1 MGRGETM
8 KVVSRS
14 LTGQWRKAVSVPGA
28 ALLLATL
35 PAVAQQ
41 PAGSAVHARQVI
53 EASCTKCHNTTD
65 WAGGVAMDTLDAAKP
80 SESPDVWEK
89 TVNKLR
95 GRLMPPAGEKQPSQA
110 DVDAVV
116 AYLEGSLDAAAKSGT
131 QHVAHVPL
139 QRLNRVEFAES
150 VKDLIGIDI
159 NARQDLPTE
168 AEVDGFSNI
177 AHALAVSPSFTE
189 QYLSAVRR
197 AARLAVGEPMPK
209 LAKVTIPAT
218 TASPADFP
226 LGTRGGL
233 PRGGIRFT
241 HVFPSD
247 GEYHFNVPEEDF
259 IDMGLYPRGAQT
271 AATLVILIDG
281 VEVVRK
287 QIGGPEF
294 LDLADR
300 DGPVGRKAILEKV
313 ASSAQV
319 KAGRHDVVLTYVERS
334 RSLSNDA
341 TVGNVFGGTGGG
353 FVPGRVS
360 DVPIIQTAIE
370 IEGPFAPRGIS
381 LSDSRARIFVCQP
394 KHESE
399 ERPCAERIARSLATR
414 AFRRPATDTD
424 VQRLMKLYD
433 LGRKDQGGFNSGV
446 TELVTA
452 VLSSPDF
459 LYRALPTSTTVRDAR
474 PLTDLELASRLSF
487 LMWSTGPDKELLD
500 LAASKRLSDPA
511 VMQAQV
517 KRMLKDSRAKNLV
530 ENFALAWLNLDELE
544 KVEPTDGGFNAAMR
558 ANFESEIRLFIGSV
572 LLEDR
577 NVTDLLT
584 ADWSFLNENL
594 ARQYGVEGVRG
605 SQFRRVSLKNPNRF
619 GLLGKG
625 AVLLR
630 TSYGDRTS
638 PVLRGAW
645 VLDKL
650 VGAPPAPPPPNVN
663 TDIGVKDGAP
673 VTTVRARLELHRQS
687 PSCKACHGI
696 IDPPGLALENFDN
709 TGRWRDVDPAAKAKI
724 DARTELTSGK
734 AINGPVELRQFLTER
749 PDQFPMTVTRKLMMY
764 ALNRE
769 LEPADMPIVRQIVR
783 DAASSNYRFSALV
796 NGVINSELF
805 RRQGPEPQETPRQTV
820 ARHP

>member
-1 MGRGETM
+1 MG
-8 KVVSRS
+8 VSRGS
-14 LTGQWRKAVSVPGA
+14 SGQWRKAVSLPG
-28 ALLLATL
+28 ALLLLAAL

-41 PAGSAVHARQVI
+41 RADSAQHAKQLI
-53 EASCTKCHNTTD
+53 ETACYKCHNTTD
-65 WAGGVAMDTLDAAKP
+65 WAGGVAMDTLDVAKTG
-80 SESPDVWEK
+80 ESSDVWEK
-89 TVNKLR
+89 TVGKLR

-110 DVDAVV
+110 DVDAMV
-116 AYLEGSLDAAAKSGT
+116 AYLEGSLDSAAKSST
-131 QHVAHVPL
+131 RHVAHVPL

-150 VKDLIGIDI
+150 VRDLIGIDI

-197 AARLAVGEPMPK
+197 AARLAVGETLPK
-209 LAKVTIPAT
+209 MAKVTIPAT
-218 TASPADFP
+218 TASATDFP
-226 LGTRGGL
+226 LGTRGGM

-241 HVFPSD
+241 HVFPAD
-247 GEYHFNVPEEDF
+247 GEYHFNVTEEDF

-271 AATLVILIDG
+271 AATLVILVDG

-287 QIGGPEF
+287 VIGGPEF

-300 DGPVGRKAILEKV
+300 DGPVGRKAILDKV
-313 ASSAQV
+313 ASIAQV
-319 KAGRHDVVLTYVERS
+319 KAGRHDVVMTYVERS
-334 RSLSNDA
+334 RALSNDA
-341 TVGNVFGGTGGG
+341 TVGAGFGGTGGG
-353 FVPGRVS
+353 FGPGRVS
-360 DVPIIQTAIE
+360 DVPILQTAIE
-370 IEGPFAPRGIS
+370 IEGPFAPHGVS

-394 KHESE
+394 KSAAD
-399 ERPCAERIARSLATR
+399 ERPCAERIARNLATR
-414 AFRRPATDTD
+414 AFRRPANDTD

-433 LGRKDQGGFNSGV
+433 LGRKEAGGFNAGV

-459 LYRALPTSTTVRDAR
+459 LYRALPTTTGTQDAR
-474 PLTDLELASRLSF
+474 LLTDLELASRLSF
-487 LMWSTGPDKELLD
+487 FLWSTGPDKELQD

-511 VMQAQV
+511 VMQAQLT
-517 KRMLKDSRAKNLV
+517 RMLKDPRAKNLV
-530 ENFALAWLNLDELE
+530 ENFALAWLNLDELD

-558 ANFESEIRLFIGSV
+558 SNFETEIRLFIASV

-577 NVTDLLT
+577 SVTDLLN
-584 ADWSFLNENL
+584 ADWTFLNESL
-594 ARQYGVEGVRG
+594 ARQYGVDGIRG
-605 SQFRRVSLKNPNRF
+605 PQFRRVNLKNPNRY

-709 TGRWRDVDPAAKAKI
+709 TARWRDVDPAAKAKI
-724 DARTELTSGK
+724 DPRTELTSGK
-734 AINGPVELRQFLTER
+734 LINGPVELRQHLTSR
-749 PDQFPMTVTRKLMMY
+749 ADQFPTTVTRKLMMY

-769 LEPADMPIVRQIVR
+769 LEPQDMPMVRQIVR
-783 DAASSNYRFSALV
+783 DAASSNYRFSALLG
-796 NGVINSELF
+796 GVINSEVF
-805 RRQGPEPQETPRQTV
+805 RRQGPEPIETPRQTV